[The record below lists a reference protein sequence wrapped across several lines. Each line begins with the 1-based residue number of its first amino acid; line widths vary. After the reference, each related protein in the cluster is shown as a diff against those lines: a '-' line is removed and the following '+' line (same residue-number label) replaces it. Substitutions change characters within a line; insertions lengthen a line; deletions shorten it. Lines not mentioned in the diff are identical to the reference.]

1 MRAGNSPCACAVTI
15 SELLNSVISSSECSA
30 SEDEDEYEDDN
41 VPLAVLV
48 AQFAMSV
55 VDVHKLDEGIDTEDS
70 SEEWEKNLVDNYKC
84 VQDDDEH
91 DDDISELDSDE
102 ISKPGSDMTHKQVL
116 ELVLQIKNFAT
127 EKYQSYLKL
136 AQELQTMT
144 EKKIVNMRCSKR
156 QATMD
161 KFVVMK

>member
-1 MRAGNSPCACAVTI
+1 
-15 SELLNSVISSSECSA
+15 
-30 SEDEDEYEDDN
+30 
-41 VPLAVLV
+41 
-48 AQFAMSV
+48 MSV
-55 VDVHKLDEGIDTEDS
+55 DDVHQLDEGIDTEDS

-127 EKYQSYLKL
+127 EK
-136 AQELQTMT
+136 
-144 EKKIVNMRCSKR
+144 
-156 QATMD
+156 D
-161 KFVVMK
+161 